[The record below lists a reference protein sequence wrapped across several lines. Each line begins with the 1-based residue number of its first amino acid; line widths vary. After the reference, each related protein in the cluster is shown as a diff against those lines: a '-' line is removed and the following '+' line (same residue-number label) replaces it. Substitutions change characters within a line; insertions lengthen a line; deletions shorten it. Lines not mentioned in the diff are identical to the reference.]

1 MTGKRYKTNSEKVA
15 VDKKY
20 AAREAFETLKGFAA
34 PKFDETIDLCVRLG
48 VDPKQADQ
56 MVRASVKLPHGTGKE
71 VRVVVIAKAD
81 KAQQAKSAGAD
92 IVGDQDVLDK
102 IAKGWFDFDKLIA
115 TPDMMAAVGKLGS
128 SLGPRGLMPNPK
140 TGTVTFEV
148 EKAVKDIKAGK
159 VDFRVDKTGNVH
171 TVVGRMSFD
180 AEKLAQ
186 NLSAVMDS
194 IVKAKPSSAKGVYI
208 KNISVSGTMS
218 PSVTLDPGQFQ

>member
-1 MTGKRYKTNSEKVA
+1 MIGKRYKANSEKVA
-15 VDKKY
+15 ADKKY
-20 AAREAFETLKGFAA
+20 AAQEAFETLKGFSA
-34 PKFDETIDLCVRLG
+34 PKFDETVDLCVRLG

-81 KAQQAKSAGAD
+81 KAEQAKSAGAD
-92 IVGDQDVLDK
+92 VVGDQDVLDK

-180 AEKLAQ
+180 ADKLAQ
-186 NLSAVMDS
+186 NLTAVMDS